1 MQQRTDSKIRVL
13 IADDHAVVRDGIRRI
28 LEDERDIEVVGEAKD
43 GEEAIRKVLQEKPDV
58 VIMDFT
64 MPGVT
69 GLDATRRIRSATESV
84 QILGLTVH
92 ESQEYFFSML
102 EAGAAGYL
110 LKKDATS
117 SELMEAIRSVHRDGV
132 YMHPTVAKWLI
143 KDRLGDLKRT
153 PADQTV
159 TGLTPREEE
168 ILKLVADG
176 LLNKDIAEKLHLSPA
191 TVQTH
196 RANLMQ
202 KLNLHSRAE
211 LVKYALRRGL
221 IQLEQ

>member
-1 MQQRTDSKIRVL
+1 MQAQAQSKIRVI

-28 LEDERDIEVVGEAKD
+28 LDDESDIEVVGEATD
-43 GEEAIRKVLQEKPDV
+43 GEEAVRKALQERPDV
-58 VIMDFT
+58 VIMDIS
-64 MPGVT
+64 MPGAS
-69 GLDATRRIRSATESV
+69 GLEATRRIRATDASIQV
-84 QILGLTVH
+84 LGLTVH
-92 ESQEYFFSML
+92 ESPDYFFSML

-117 SELMEAIRSVHRDGV
+117 AELTEAIRSVHHASV

-143 KDRLGDLKRT
+143 KDRLGDLKRAQGGGT
-153 PADQTV
+153 I
-159 TGLTPREEE
+159 TGLTAREEE
-168 ILKLVADG
+168 ILRLVADG
-176 LLNKDIAEKLHLSPA
+176 LLNKEIAERLHLSPA

-202 KLNLHSRAE
+202 KLDLHSRAD

-221 IQLEQ
+221 IQLER